1 MDNKERLSA
10 FYDNE
15 LHEDSSDLLQLLQE
29 ENSLSKELKGYSLIS
44 SIMQQTRFSSPQH
57 KANTKL
63 KINFLLI
70 HLQQQQQYF

>member
-44 SIMQQTRFSSPQH
+44 SIMQ
-57 KANTKL
+57 
-63 KINFLLI
+63 
-70 HLQQQQQYF
+70 